1 MYLSSNKSFVDLGGG
16 ERGIVGYT
24 NISYILLDLN
34 IK

>member
-1 MYLSSNKSFVDLGGG
+1 MYLSSNKSFVDLGG